1 MANLDLSGLPRP
13 DWFVGCRLPERD
25 QSMQEATW
33 TAITISSTDMAPFWQ
48 PGEGSMVSKK
58 DELEMHRQM
67 VRIRIFE
74 ETIQKI
80 YMEGKTPAFDIAA
93 GPVPGEMHLAAGQE
107 PVAAG
112 VCIHLRPS
120 DAVTATHR
128 PHHVALAH
136 GMDMKKLAAEIFGK
150 ETGLGHGKGGHMHLF
165 DPATHFGCSGIIGE
179 GIPTAVGHALAFK
192 KQKRDDIA
200 VSFFGEGAANQG
212 AFHESLNLAALWHLG
227 VVFVCED
234 NTWAISV
241 PKGTATAIA
250 NNSDRAAAYG
260 IPGVLIPDNDPT
272 AIYEVAGEAVARAR
286 AGKGPTLIE
295 IKTDR
300 LLGHFEGDPQLY
312 RTKEEMDKLHQ
323 RDALKHFEQQL
334 IEAGT
339 LTADS
344 AKQVW
349 KAAQAEVDAAIEFA
363 RQSPYPEPES
373 ALLHV
378 FA

>member
-1 MANLDLSGLPRP
+1 VA
-13 DWFVGCRLPERD
+13 
-25 QSMQEATW
+25 
-33 TAITISSTDMAPFWQ
+33 
-48 PGEGSMVSKK
+48 SKK
-58 DELEMHRQM
+58 EQLEMHRQM

-74 ETIQKI
+74 ETIQKV
-80 YMEGKTPAFDIAA
+80 YFEGKSPAFDIAA

-150 ETGLGHGKGGHMHLF
+150 DTGLGHGKGGHMHLF
-165 DPATHFGCSGIIGE
+165 DPITHFGCSGIIGE

-192 KQKRDDIA
+192 KQGKDDIA

-212 AFHESLNLAALWHLG
+212 AFHESLNLAALWGLG

-234 NTWAISV
+234 NAWAISV
-241 PKGTATAIA
+241 AKATATAIV

-260 IPGVLIPDNDPT
+260 IPGVLIPDNDPD
-272 AIYEVAGEAVARAR
+272 AIFEAAGEAVDRAR
-286 AGKGPTLIE
+286 AKKGPTLIE

-312 RTKEEMDKLHQ
+312 RTKEEMETLQK
-323 RDALKHFEQQL
+323 RDALKRYEQQL
-334 IEAGT
+334 IKAGT
-339 LTADS
+339 LTTES
-344 AKQVW
+344 AEQVW
-349 KAAQAEVDAAIEFA
+349 KAGRAEVDAAIEFA
-363 RQSPYPEPES
+363 RKSPYPEPES
-373 ALLHV
+373 ALLNV

>member
-1 MANLDLSGLPRP
+1 M
-13 DWFVGCRLPERD
+13 
-25 QSMQEATW
+25 
-33 TAITISSTDMAPFWQ
+33 I
-48 PGEGSMVSKK
+48 SKK
-58 DELEMHRQM
+58 EELEMHRQM

-128 PHHVALAH
+128 PHHIALAH

-312 RTKEEMDKLHQ
+312 RTKEEMDTLHQ

-334 IEAGT
+334 IEAVT

>member
-1 MANLDLSGLPRP
+1 MASK
-13 DWFVGCRLPERD
+13 
-25 QSMQEATW
+25 QE
-33 TAITISSTDMAPFWQ
+33 Q
-48 PGEGSMVSKK
+48 
-58 DELEMHRQM
+58 LEMHHQM
-67 VRIRIFE
+67 VRIRLFE
-74 ETIQKI
+74 ETIQKV

-112 VCIHLRPS
+112 VCIHLRAS

-128 PHHVALAH
+128 PHHIALAH

-150 ETGLGHGKGGHMHLF
+150 DTGLGHGKGGHMHLF
-165 DPATHFGCSGIIGE
+165 DAATHFGCSGIIGE

-192 KQKRDDIA
+192 KQGRDDVA

-241 PKGTATAIA
+241 PKATATAIA

-260 IPGVLIPDNDPT
+260 IPGVLIKDNDT
-272 AIYEVAGEAVARAR
+272 DVICEAAREAVARAR
-286 AGKGPTLIE
+286 ARKGPTLIE
-295 IKTDR
+295 VKTDR
-300 LLGHFEGDPQLY
+300 LFGHFEGDPQLY
-312 RTKEEMDKLHQ
+312 RTKEQMETMRQ
-323 RDALKHFEQQL
+323 RDALKHYEEQL
-334 IEAGT
+334 IKSGA
-339 LTADS
+339 LTAES
-344 AKQVW
+344 AKRVW
-349 KAAQAEVDAAIEFA
+349 KAAQDEVDAAVQFA

-373 ALLHV
+373 ALLQV

>member
-1 MANLDLSGLPRP
+1 MASRK
-13 DWFVGCRLPERD
+13 E
-25 QSMQEATW
+25 Q
-33 TAITISSTDMAPFWQ
+33 
-48 PGEGSMVSKK
+48 
-58 DELEMHRQM
+58 LEMHRQM

-93 GPVPGEMHLAAGQE
+93 GPIPGEMHLAAGQE

-150 ETGLGHGKGGHMHLF
+150 DTGLGHGKGGHMHLF
-165 DPATHFGCSGIIGE
+165 DPVTHFGCSGIIGE

-192 KQKRDDIA
+192 KLGKDDIA

-212 AFHESLNLAALWHLG
+212 SFHESLNLAALWDLG

-234 NTWAISV
+234 NAWAISV
-241 PKGTATAIA
+241 AKATATAIA

-260 IPGVLIPDNDPT
+260 IPGVLIPDNDPD
-272 AIYEVAGEAVARAR
+272 AIFEAAREAVARAR
-286 AGKGPTLIE
+286 AKKGPTLIE
-295 IKTDR
+295 VKTDR

-312 RTKEEMDKLHQ
+312 RTKEEMEKLQ
-323 RDALKHFEQQL
+323 KRDALKHYEQQL
-334 IEAGT
+334 IKAGT
-339 LTADS
+339 LTTES
-344 AKQVW
+344 AEQVW
-349 KAAQAEVDAAIEFA
+349 KAGRAEVDAAIEFA
-363 RQSPYPEPES
+363 RKSPYPEPDA

>member
-1 MANLDLSGLPRP
+1 MA
-13 DWFVGCRLPERD
+13 
-25 QSMQEATW
+25 
-33 TAITISSTDMAPFWQ
+33 
-48 PGEGSMVSKK
+48 SKK
-58 DELEMHRQM
+58 EQLEMHHQM

-93 GPVPGEMHLAAGQE
+93 GPIPGEMHLAAGQE

-150 ETGLGHGKGGHMHLF
+150 DTGLGHGKGGHMHLF
-165 DPATHFGCSGIIGE
+165 DPVTHFGCSGIIGE
-179 GIPTAVGHALAFK
+179 GMPTAVGHALAFK
-192 KQKRDDIA
+192 KLGKDDIA

-212 AFHESLNLAALWHLG
+212 SFHEALNLAALWDLG

-234 NTWAISV
+234 NAWAISV
-241 PKGTATAIA
+241 AKATATAIA

-260 IPGVLIPDNDPT
+260 IPGVLIPDNDPD
-272 AIYEVAGEAVARAR
+272 AIFEAAREAVARAR
-286 AGKGPTLIE
+286 AKKGPTLIE
-295 IKTDR
+295 VKTDR

-312 RTKEEMDKLHQ
+312 RTKEEMEKLQ
-323 RDALKHFEQQL
+323 KRDALKHYEQQL
-334 IEAGT
+334 IKAGT
-339 LTADS
+339 LTTES
-344 AKQVW
+344 AEQVW
-349 KAAQAEVDAAIEFA
+349 KAGRAEVDAAIEFA
-363 RQSPYPEPES
+363 RQSPYPEPDA

>member
-1 MANLDLSGLPRP
+1 MA
-13 DWFVGCRLPERD
+13 
-25 QSMQEATW
+25 
-33 TAITISSTDMAPFWQ
+33 
-48 PGEGSMVSKK
+48 SKK
-58 DELEMHRQM
+58 EQLEMHRQM

-74 ETIQKI
+74 ETIQKV

-93 GPVPGEMHLAAGQE
+93 GPIPGEMHLAAGQE

-150 ETGLGHGKGGHMHLF
+150 DTGLGHGKGGHMHLF
-165 DPATHFGCSGIIGE
+165 DPVTHFGCSGIIGE

-192 KQKRDDIA
+192 KLGRGDIA

-212 AFHESLNLAALWHLG
+212 SFHESLNLAALWDLG

-234 NTWAISV
+234 NAWAISV
-241 PKGTATAIA
+241 AKATATAIA

-260 IPGVLIPDNDPT
+260 IPGVLIPDNDPE
-272 AIYEVAGEAVARAR
+272 AIFEAAGEAVARAR
-286 AGKGPTLIE
+286 AKKGPTLIE

-312 RTKEEMDKLHQ
+312 RTKEEMETLQK
-323 RDALKHFEQQL
+323 RDALKHYEQQL
-334 IEAGT
+334 IKAGT
-339 LTADS
+339 LTTES
-344 AKQVW
+344 AEQVW
-349 KAAQAEVDAAIEFA
+349 KAGRAEVDAAIEFA
-363 RQSPYPEPES
+363 RKSPYPEPES
-373 ALLHV
+373 ALLNV

>member
-1 MANLDLSGLPRP
+1 MP
-13 DWFVGCRLPERD
+13 
-25 QSMQEATW
+25 
-33 TAITISSTDMAPFWQ
+33 TD
-48 PGEGSMVSKK
+48 ET
-58 DELEMHRQM
+58 LREMHYQM

-80 YMEGKTPAFDIAA
+80 YFEGKTPAFDIAA

-112 VCIHLRPS
+112 VCAHLRPT

-136 GMDMKKLAAEIFGK
+136 GMDMKRLAAEIFGK
-150 ETGLGHGKGGHMHLF
+150 DTGLGHGKGGHMHLF
-165 DPATHFGCSGIIGE
+165 DPATNFGCSGIIAE

-192 KQKRDDIA
+192 KQGRDDIA

-212 AFHESLNLAALWHLG
+212 AFHESLNLAALWKLG

-234 NTWAISV
+234 NAWAISV
-241 PKGTATAIA
+241 PKEKATAVA

-260 IPGVLIPDNDPT
+260 IPGVLIPDNDPV
-272 AIYEVAGEAVARAR
+272 AIHEAAGEAVARAR
-286 AGKGPTLIE
+286 RGGGPTLIE

-300 LLGHFEGDPQLY
+300 LLGHFEGDPQVY
-312 RTKEEMDKLHQ
+312 RSKEEMALLKE
-323 RDALKHFEQQL
+323 RDALRAFERRIIDQGVMTSE
-334 IEAGT
+334 EAQASWDRGR
-339 LTADS
+339 
-344 AKQVW
+344 
-349 KAAQAEVDAAIEFA
+349 AEVDAAIDFA
-363 RQSPYPEPES
+363 RTSPYPEPAM
-373 ALLHV
+373 ALQGV

>member
-1 MANLDLSGLPRP
+1 M
-13 DWFVGCRLPERD
+13 
-25 QSMQEATW
+25 
-33 TAITISSTDMAPFWQ
+33 I
-48 PGEGSMVSKK
+48 SKK
-58 DELEMHRQM
+58 EELEMHRQM

-312 RTKEEMDKLHQ
+312 RTKEEMDTLHQ

-363 RQSPYPEPES
+363 RQSPYPEPEA